1 MKDTLVSAKLIS
13 WRLIRVT
20 VFTSLPRIQI
30 KTGLFQDQEKKIPLS
45 EERLN
50 SLTSL
55 FVADYSLKDDLELGH
70 SYEVRV
76 EGFGAVPLDLSDVP
90 LLPDFDERFAYDGN
104 DLGASYSKKA
114 TRFALWAPIASSVL
128 LKWKDNEDD
137 PWQYLAMSR
146 SPRGVYRASLPGDHA
161 GARYLYVITN
171 SGIANEATDIYAKAS
186 TANGASSVVINLGKF
201 KVDLEKN
208 ALPVLNSPT
217 EAIIYEGNVRDLT
230 IDSHSSIVRKGTFLG
245 LCEKG
250 RKTDAGH
257 PAGFDYFASLGIT
270 HLQLL
275 PIYDFKTVDE
285 LHPEKSYNWGYDPAQ
300 YFVPEGSYASVLD
313 DPFSRIRDLK
323 TMVKAYH
330 EAGIRI
336 VMDVVYN
343 HVYSF
348 EGSAF
353 QRTVPNYYFR
363 QRHNGSMASTSGCG
377 DDLASE
383 RAMVRKLILDACAY
397 WIDEYG
403 IDGFRFDLMGI
414 LDAETLN
421 QIAKMAKAKDHSFL
435 LYGEGWNMGGEV
447 SSPLGHM
454 GNYALLPDFGF
465 FNDYFRETIKRAFAC
480 DDYVKNDAKYC
491 YASSSVNFIHPS
503 RFLNAKQTIN
513 YIECHDNGTY
523 FDYLS
528 RSHKDWDEGKKL
540 QAVMGANAFVA
551 LSFGVPFFHAGQ
563 EIASSKWG
571 EDNTYNKGDHY
582 NKFSY
587 KLLDER
593 YEMAERFK
601 EMLSLR
607 KKLKILRAYDPTYID
622 WNVDILEN
630 GPCIEITFLDP
641 SLEEKKNNSTLFF
654 NLSDIDYNIAI
665 EGVKNALTSSPN
677 GNNDLRSECFVPALS
692 LLYLEH

>member
-30 KTGLFQDQEKKIPLS
+30 KACLYQDQERKIPLT

-70 SYEVRV
+70 AYEIRV

-137 PWQYLAMSR
+137 PWRYIAMSR
-146 SPRGVYRASLPGDHA
+146 SPRGVYRASLAGDHS
-161 GARYLYVITN
+161 GARYLYLITN
-171 SGIANEATDIYAKAS
+171 SGVTNEATDIYAKAS
-186 TANGASSVVINLGKF
+186 TANGATSVVINLAKF

-230 IDSHSSIVRKGTFLG
+230 IDPHSSIVRKGTFLG

-250 RKTDAGH
+250 RKTEGNH
-257 PAGFDYFASLGIT
+257 PAGFDYFSSLGIT

-285 LHPEKSYNWGYDPAQ
+285 LHPDKSYNWGYDPAQ
-300 YFVPEGSYASVLD
+300 YFVPEGSYASVPE
-313 DPFSRIRDLK
+313 DPFSRVRDLK

-348 EGSAF
+348 EGSVF

-414 LDAETLN
+414 IDAETLN
-421 QIAKMAKAKDHSFL
+421 QIARISKAKDPSFL

-447 SSPLGHM
+447 NSPLGHM
-454 GNYALLPDFGF
+454 GNYALLPEFGF
-465 FNDYFRETIKRAFAC
+465 FNDYFRETIKRAFAGE
-480 DDYVKNDAKYC
+480 DYVKNDAKYC
-491 YASSSVNFIHPS
+491 YASSSVNFIHPA

-528 RSHKDWDEGKKL
+528 RSHKDWDEAKKL

-593 YEMAERFK
+593 YGMAEKFK
-601 EMLSLR
+601 EILSLR

-622 WNVDILEN
+622 WNVDILEE
-630 GPCIEITFLDP
+630 GPCIKIAFLDP
-641 SLEEKKNNSTLFF
+641 SLEEKRRNSTLFF
-654 NLSDIDYNIAI
+654 NLSDIDYNIGI
-665 EGVKNALTSSPN
+665 EGAKNALTSSPN
-677 GNNDLRSECFVPALS
+677 GNDDLRSECFVPALS